1 MDYGVS
7 LGRRFRSL
15 KLWFVLRAFGREG
28 IIERLRAHVAMA
40 AEFASWIDDSE
51 QWKRVAPTPLSTV
64 AFRFQ
69 AWGTDPEELD
79 HVNLRIL
86 ERLNR
91 SGEVLLTH
99 TELDGRV
106 VLRLSIGNLR
116 TTPAHVR
123 RVWELLRE
131 AADAEE
137 EGALG

>member
-1 MDYGVS
+1 MTTEIQWLEWGPDAFARAATEQKPVLLAIGAAWCRWTEEMD
-7 LGRRFRSL
+7 R
-15 KLWFVLRAFGREG
+15 
-28 IIERLRAHVAMA
+28 
-40 AEFASWIDDSE
+40 
-51 QWKRVAPTPLSTV
+51 
-64 AFRFQ
+64 
-69 AWGTDPEELD
+69 
-79 HVNLRIL
+79 VNLRIL

-99 TELDGRV
+99 TVLNGRV

-137 EGALG
+137 QGAVG

>member
-1 MDYGVS
+1 MTLIS
-7 LGRRFRSL
+7 LL
-15 KLWFVLRAFGREG
+15 LVLA
-28 IIERLRAHVAMA
+28 I
-40 AEFASWIDDSE
+40 
-51 QWKRVAPTPLSTV
+51 
-64 AFRFQ
+64 Q
-69 AWGTDPEELD
+69 AWGTDAEELD

-137 EGALG
+137 EGAIG